1 MTVLPRGK
9 RSVITR
15 LHNRGWS
22 IKEIAKH
29 IGFPA
34 DAVERFLR
42 TREGYPGKIPCPRAE
57 QLQRQKTGAG
67 KYIDPPKP
75 AREKP
80 SVSLPRLSFLEKAD
94 S

>member
-57 QLQRQKTGAG
+57 QARRSKKDAIGYIEPKTRRD
-67 KYIDPPKP
+67 K
-75 AREKP
+75 RN
-80 SVSLPRLSFLEKAD
+80 VSLPRLSFLEKAEN
-94 S
+94 